1 MNVFGEAALVMLVL
15 GFGLPL
21 RLPQSLSS
29 GSDQWGVYVK
39 IRKHAGRRWL
49 SYDMPDSVI
58 PGIFPYPMLV
68 HYLISRFPE
77 RHWKTISLLINQGA
91 DILTAV
97 PVYLLLRSLLAA
109 MAQAN
114 GGAIHAALGGTLL
127 YLTTPILFPVTS
139 RLKSTN
145 DRCFGMML
153 STAYFLLLYPAMFQE
168 SYAAGAACVGLAVLT
183 YLSSFFAMQTVILY
197 SVGLA
202 AFYLNGIPLAVVA
215 LSLFLSFLFPKLGA
229 RDTLIFKVNHFICYA
244 NNAHKNTTATGRNLF
259 LNVFRFFGALGRDRV
274 EAFTLFFRT
283 SPLLIGLYS
292 FPAFWFLAG
301 LLALAPGARD
311 ALAGPLPLYCGAVVF
326 LSFLAFVATSIGPL
340 VIFGQAERYFEYGA
354 PFLAVCVMLA
364 LAGSGWSQPVTL
376 LVLLLLNLSVILF
389 VDLAYNKR
397 FFRELR
403 QDDISGDSL
412 DRDLVERLRA
422 LGQPLRIATVPI
434 KLPILLSSFAEDSD
448 PISYYYRFIMR
459 DRRIDGFKDFT
470 SDIEDLNIFVGTPGD
485 LVRKYGMTH
494 VLCQRKYLNL
504 GGFRFLEEMRRL
516 PVVLENER
524 YVLFEIVPEAGS
536 TETAPQGPVCEE
548 PLPGRTEGAWTRQ

>member
-1 MNVFGEAALVMLVL
+1 MSILGESSLVLLVLVFGLL
-15 GFGLPL
+15 L

-39 IRKHAGRRWL
+39 IRKHAGQRWL
-49 SYDMPDSVI
+49 RYDMPDSVI

-77 RHWKTISLLINQGA
+77 RHWKTICLLINQGA

-109 MAQAN
+109 TAQTN
-114 GGAIHAALGGTLL
+114 GGAIHAALAGTLL

-145 DRCFGMML
+145 GRCFGMML
-153 STAYFLLLYPAMFQE
+153 STAYFLLLYPAMFQG
-168 SYAAGAACVGLAVLT
+168 SYAAGAACVALAVLT
-183 YLSSFFAMQTVILY
+183 YLSSFFAMQTVIFY

-202 AFYLNGIPLAVVA
+202 ARYLNWMPLAVIA
-215 LSLFLSFLFPKLGA
+215 LSLVLSFAFPGLGT

-244 NNAHKNTTATGRNLF
+244 HNAHKNTTATGRNLF
-259 LNVFRFFGALGRDRV
+259 LNAFRFFAVFGRDRT

-292 FPAFWFLAG
+292 FPSFWFLAG
-301 LLALAPGARD
+301 LWGLDAGARE
-311 ALAGPLPLYCGAVVF
+311 ALAGPLPQYCGAVVL
-326 LSFLAFVATSIGPL
+326 LSFLTFVATSISPL

-354 PFLAVCVMLA
+354 PFLAVCVTLA
-364 LAGSGWSQPVTL
+364 LVGSGADPSTSFL
-376 LVLLLLNLSVILF
+376 LVCGQIAIILF

-403 QDDISGDSL
+403 QGDISGDAL

-434 KLPILLSSFAEDSD
+434 KLPILLSAFAEDSD
-448 PISYYYRFIMR
+448 PIHYYYRFIMR

-470 SDIEDLNIFVGTPGD
+470 NDIEDLNIFVGTPQD
-485 LVRKYGMTH
+485 LARKYGMTH
-494 VLCQRKYLNL
+494 VLCQRKYLNRN
-504 GGFRFLEEMRRL
+504 GFRFLEEMRRL

-524 YVLFEIVPEAGS
+524 YVLFEIAPEAGS
-536 TETAPQGPVCEE
+536 TETAPQGPIREE
-548 PLPGRTEGAWTRQ
+548 SLPGMVEGAWTRQ

>member
-1 MNVFGEAALVMLVL
+1 MNVFGEAALVALVL
-15 GFGLPL
+15 GFGLLL
-21 RLPQSLSS
+21 RLPQSLNS
-29 GSDQWGVYVK
+29 GSDQWGVSVK

-49 SYDMPDSVI
+49 DYAMPDSVI

-77 RHWKTISLLINQGA
+77 RHWKTVSLLINQGS

-97 PVYLLLRSLLAA
+97 PVYLLLRALLADA
-109 MAQAN
+109 FPADS
-114 GGAIHAALGGTLL
+114 GAVLAALAGTLL

-139 RLKSTN
+139 RLKSSN
-145 DRCFGMML
+145 GRCFGMML
-153 STAYFLLLYPAMFQE
+153 TTAYFLLLHPAMFQG
-168 SYAAGAACVGLAVLT
+168 SLAAGAACVALAVLT
-183 YLSSFFAMQTVILY
+183 YLSSFFAMQTVVFY

-202 AFYLNGIPLAVVA
+202 ALYLNWIPLAVVA
-215 LSLFLSFLFPKLGA
+215 LSLVLSFLFPRLGA

-244 NNAHKNTTATGRNLF
+244 HNAHKNTTATGRNLF
-259 LNVFRFFGALGRDRV
+259 LNAFRFFAVFGRDRV

-292 FPAFWFLAG
+292 FPAFWLLAA
-301 LLALAPGARD
+301 LLALDPGARD
-311 ALAGPLPLYCGAVVF
+311 ALAGPLPQYCGAIVL

-354 PFLAVCVMLA
+354 PFLALCLMPA

-376 LVLLLLNLSVILF
+376 LVLVLLNLSAIVF

-422 LGQPLRIATVPI
+422 LGRPLSIATVPI
-434 KLPILLSSFAEDSD
+434 KLPILLSAFAEDSD
-448 PISYYYRFIMR
+448 PIRYYYRLIMR
-459 DRRIDGFKDFT
+459 DCRIDGFRDFT
-470 SDIEDLNIFVGTPGD
+470 DDSEDMNVFSGTPAD
-485 LVRKYGMTH
+485 LAGKYGMTH
-494 VLCQRKYLNL
+494 VLCLRKYLNR

-524 YVLFEIVPEAGS
+524 YVLFEIAPEAAG
-536 TETAPQGPVCEE
+536 TETAPQGPVCGE
-548 PLPGRTEGAWTRQ
+548 PLPGRAEGAWTRQ